1 MKPCTRTWQ
10 AEALEDGRLDE
21 DDASSFE
28 RHAAGCAECEAE
40 LSSLRALRSEMLPV
54 DVPRLSDLQR
64 HAQRQEVLRRA
75 NGLTTRA
82 PARRTWVIAATVAA
96 AAAAGIAFGW
106 PRMAAPPSRFEV
118 VDVTHAR
125 WHAETD
131 GATSR
136 VNLSGGTALFQ
147 VEKVKPEARFLVQLP
162 DGEIEVRGTR
172 FVVDV
177 QEGHTRS
184 VVVTEGIVA
193 LRIGGGEALLRA
205 GDRWP
210 PSAPSA
216 TATGRA
222 ALPTSSVP
230 SAGPTAEG
238 ATVGGNASESTV
250 PGPSTVGSAAV
261 AVADSASAWTAPDV
275 RSATPAPA
283 HASAAAAPRA
293 TDTTASP
300 TVATSATAPAAP
312 SPSARFAEAM
322 SAFSAG
328 DYGRADTLFVAFVR
342 EFPRDGRAEDATY
355 LRVQCHVRMGDRA
368 GAVLLARQYL
378 AAFPRGL
385 RRPEMERLA
394 QP

>member
-21 DDASSFE
+21 DDVSSFE

-40 LSSLRALRSEMLPV
+40 LSSLRALRSEMLSV

-82 PARRTWVIAATVAA
+82 PARRTWAIAATVAA

-106 PRMAAPPSRFEV
+106 PRMAPPPSRFEV

-147 VEKVKPEARFLVQLP
+147 VEKLKPEARFLVQLP

-177 QEGHTRS
+177 PRDQRVDAH
-184 VVVTEGIVA
+184 V
-193 LRIGGGEALLRA
+193 RIEDDSTMGRDFP
-205 GDRWP
+205 GDR
-210 PSAPSA
+210 S
-216 TATGRA
+216 GRYDLRVRVRA
-222 ALPTSSVP
+222 A
-230 SAGPTAEG
+230 
-238 ATVGGNASESTV
+238 
-250 PGPSTVGSAAV
+250 
-261 AVADSASAWTAPDV
+261 
-275 RSATPAPA
+275 
-283 HASAAAAPRA
+283 
-293 TDTTASP
+293 ASP
-300 TVATSATAPAAP
+300 V
-312 SPSARFAEAM
+312 
-322 SAFSAG
+322 
-328 DYGRADTLFVAFVR
+328 GR
-342 EFPRDGRAEDATY
+342 
-355 LRVQCHVRMGDRA
+355 
-368 GAVLLARQYL
+368 
-378 AAFPRGL
+378 
-385 RRPEMERLA
+385 
-394 QP
+394 

>member
-21 DDASSFE
+21 DDVSSFE

-40 LSSLRALRSEMLPV
+40 LSSLRALRSEMLSV

-82 PARRTWVIAATVAA
+82 PARRTWAIAATVAA

-106 PRMAAPPSRFEV
+106 PRMAPPPSRFEV

-147 VEKVKPEARFLVQLP
+147 VEKLKPEARFLVQLP

-177 QEGHTRS
+177 QDGHTRS

-210 PSAPSA
+210 PSAPSGA
-216 TATGRA
+216 ASSA

-230 SAGPTAEG
+230 TAGPAVEG

-250 PGPSTVGSAAV
+250 PSPSTGSPAV
-261 AVADSASAWTAPDV
+261 AVAASPSAWAAPDV
-275 RSATPAPA
+275 RSAAVAPPR
-283 HASAAAAPRA
+283 ASAAVARGA

-300 TVATSATAPAAP
+300 AVATSAAAPVAP
-312 SPSARFAEAM
+312 SPSTRFAEAM